1 MNVYGAPHDDR
12 KEAFLAELASFVSK
26 TFDPYIVGGDFNII
40 RYSSEK
46 KTGMHTLGDSQ
57 LYSILSSM
65 LMN

>member
-46 KTGMHTLGDSQ
+46 KQECTPWE
-57 LYSILSSM
+57 IL
-65 LMN
+65 NYIQYYHQC